1 MLCGFFLLRE
11 PFVLVLTLE
20 NSRYLGLTWLCI
32 KSNDNQLINWFKN
45 EYCLWKLNSIWIKI
59 LVVIAYNFNWIEF
72 IFNWIGFKY
81 NWIKILKYN
90 SNNIES
96 NLNPNPIWQL
106 DSYSIKKKWDA
117 NWWQRY
123 WNLLMNMVMKTFF

>member
-117 NWWQRY
+117 NWRQRY